1 MSLMRNPSGG
11 SLEAAVAAISTGI
24 YSNGR
29 EGRRGEGQRHT
40 PDHIEYYRDK
50 FTRGLFKMA

>member
-24 YSNGR
+24 YSKGGGR
-29 EGRRGEGQRHT
+29 EGKGGGSIHLGSVKITQS
-40 PDHIEYYRDK
+40 
-50 FTRGLFKMA
+50 